1 VTNAQLPFVSVV
13 MPVRNE
19 HEYIG
24 HSLEAVLRQDYPADR
39 MEVIVV
45 DGASEDSTV
54 DIVTKLADDAR
65 ARMTRAEVILMSNV
79 NKTVPVSLN
88 LALARA
94 RGDVIVRVDGHT
106 EIAPDYV
113 SRCLDALGR
122 TGADNVGGVQRAVG
136 RTGVG
141 RAIALATGS
150 RFGAGDARFRYA
162 KRESW
167 VDTVF
172 MGAFRRSIF
181 DKVGLF
187 DEDLD
192 RNQDDEFNL
201 RVRKAGGRVFL
212 DPAIRSTYRPREKI
226 GDLWN
231 QYFGYGLFKV
241 LVIRKHFRISSWR
254 QLIPAAFIIALL
266 ASFIV
271 AAITRVAPLAAIVA
285 GPYLIAVITVS
296 FWLGRKD
303 PESLMLLQV
312 VFPTLHFAYGAGFL
326 AGLVRW
332 RGRSTKAVRA
342 S

>member
-1 VTNAQLPFVSVV
+1 

-19 HEYIG
+19 GEYMEE
-24 HSLEAVLRQDYPADR
+24 SLEAILRQDYPADR

-54 DIVTKLADDAR
+54 EIANKIAEDAR
-65 ARMTRAEVILMSNV
+65 ARARAEVILMTNP
-79 NKTVPVSLN
+79 NKTAPVSLN
-88 LALARA
+88 LALGRA

-106 EIAPDYV
+106 EIAGDYV

-141 RAIALATGS
+141 RAIAVATGS

-162 KRESW
+162 KREAW
-167 VDTVF
+167 VDTVY

-187 DEDLD
+187 DEELV

-226 GDLWN
+226 GALWN

-241 LVIRKHFRISSWR
+241 LIIRKHSRISSWR

-271 AAITRVAPLAAIVA
+271 AAITRLAPIAAIVA
-285 GPYLIAVITVS
+285 GPYLITVLAVS

-312 VFPTLHFAYGAGFL
+312 VFPTLHFAYGSGFL

-332 RGRSTKAVRA
+332 RRMRPAKKPQHA

>member
-1 VTNAQLPFVSVV
+1 MTNTKLPFVSVV

-19 HEYIG
+19 QECIE

-45 DGASEDSTV
+45 DGASDDSTA
-54 DIVTKLADDAR
+54 DIATKMADDAR
-65 ARMTRAEVILMSNV
+65 ARGRAKVILMTNP
-79 NKTVPVSLN
+79 NKTVPLSLN

-94 RGDVIVRVDGHT
+94 MGEVIVRVDGHT

-122 TGADNVGGVQRAVG
+122 TGADNVGGVQRALG

-150 RFGAGDARFRYA
+150 RFGAGNARFRYA

-167 VDTVF
+167 VDTVY

-187 DEDLD
+187 DEDLV

-201 RVRKAGGRVFL
+201 RLRKFGGRVFI
-212 DPAIRSTYRPREKI
+212 DPAIRSTYRPRDKI
-226 GDLWN
+226 GELWD

-241 LVIRKHFRISSWR
+241 LVFRKHSRLPSWR
-254 QLIPAAFIIALL
+254 HLVPPAFILALL
-266 ASFIV
+266 ASAVVSVVTRMPWI
-271 AAITRVAPLAAIVA
+271 AATVV
-285 GPYLIAVITVS
+285 GPYAIAVLVMS
-296 FWLGRKD
+296 FWLGRHD
-303 PESLMLLQV
+303 PEGVILLQV
-312 VFPTLHFAYGAGFL
+312 VFPTLHIAYGSGFL
-326 AGLVRW
+326 VGLWRW
-332 RGRSTKAVRA
+332 RRRYAVVRPT
-342 S
+342 

>member
-19 HEYIG
+19 QEHIEY
-24 HSLEAVLRQDYPADR
+24 SLEAVLRQDYPADR

-54 DIVTKLADDAR
+54 DIATKMAGDAR
-65 ARMTRAEVILMSNV
+65 AKGSAEVILMTNPD
-79 NKTVPVSLN
+79 KTAPVSLN

-94 RGDVIVRVDGHT
+94 RGEVIVRVDGHT
-106 EIAPDYV
+106 EIARDYV
-113 SRCLDALGR
+113 SRCMDAFGR

-136 RTGVG
+136 RTSVG

-167 VDTVF
+167 VDTVY

-181 DKVGLF
+181 DKVGSF
-187 DEDLD
+187 DEELV

-201 RVRKAGGRVFL
+201 RVRSSGGRVFL
-212 DPAIRSTYRPREKI
+212 DPAIKSTYRPREKI
-226 GDLWN
+226 GALWD
-231 QYFGYGLFKV
+231 QYFGYGFYKV
-241 LVIRKHFRISSWR
+241 LVMRKHRRISSWR
-254 QLIPAAFIIALL
+254 QLVPAAFIVALV
-266 ASFIV
+266 ASVIF
-271 AAITRVAPLAAIVA
+271 AAATRFAPIAAIVA
-285 GPYLIAVITVS
+285 GPYLIAVLTVS

-303 PESLMLLQV
+303 PESLILLQV
-312 VFPTLHFAYGAGFL
+312 VFPTLHFAYGSGFL
-326 AGLVRW
+326 AGLWRW
-332 RGRSTKAVRA
+332 RRRPIKALQ
-342 S
+342 SS